1 MNKAK
6 ANDSVGFI
14 LKQMLRSV
22 SSLHNQHCII
32 EIHDKQLFVYLSYS
46 RTFFSIEIFSGLREE
61 FENFPS
67 ALEWRAIVT
76 QCL

>member
-32 EIHDKQLFVYLSYS
+32 EIHDKQLSVCSSVTQALSS
-46 RTFFSIEIFSGLREE
+46 QSEIFSGLREE

-67 ALEWRAIVT
+67 ALK
-76 QCL
+76 